1 MYETRNLYVLNKKD
15 KDAIVYTDAFG
26 NTTRVT
32 KDDFGSE
39 KEFLKF
45 KTWSD
50 EDLHSEEKVR
60 HLEADHT
67 LSLEGMRENAIRVCS
82 VEEGYVKAITRCEH
96 QREARLTL
104 KQINSILTE
113 KQRRRIYKCCKQG
126 MTTREI
132 ADEEHVSQRSVQDC
146 IELAKKKIGK
156 FFGQKT
162 SQNPV
167 FAAIY
172 EGIKK

>member
-1 MYETRNLYVLNKKD
+1 MYETKNLYVLNKKD
-15 KDAIVYTDAFG
+15 KDAVVYTDAFG

-32 KDDFGSE
+32 KDDFASE
-39 KEFLKF
+39 EEFLKF
-45 KTWSD
+45 KAWSD
-50 EDLHSEEKVR
+50 EDLHDEEKAR

-67 LSLEGMRENAIRVCS
+67 LSLEGMSENAIRVCS
-82 VEEGYVKAITRCEH
+82 VEEGYVKAITRREC
-96 QREARLTL
+96 QREAQLML
-104 KQINSILTE
+104 EQKDAVLTE
-113 KQRRRIYKCCKQG
+113 TQRRRIYKCCKQG

-132 ADEEHVSQRSVQDC
+132 AEEEHVSQRSVQDC
-146 IELAKKKIGK
+146 IELAKKKIEK

-162 SQNPV
+162 SQNPF